1 MKIALNIVGVVLLL
15 PGIGWFL
22 QGINVLPGSFMSGDP
37 KWAII
42 GVILI
47 VVAAGLLWF
56 ANRRREGTKKSG

>member
-1 MKIALNIVGVVLLL
+1 MKIALNIVGVALLI

-22 QGINVLPGSFMSGDP
+22 QGINVLPGSIMSGDP

-47 VVAAGLLWF
+47 VIAAGMLLF
-56 ANRRREGTKKSG
+56 ANLRKGGTKKTG